1 MTELNVNSTFDR
13 VDNLISELDND
24 WGLMTEDMQRLHYRN
39 ENTVDRLRYEG
50 SVDSEGLN
58 TLNII
63 VSQLEKVLEIVKN
76 IKITNKMIDELDMYS
91 EDGFYSGSR

>member
-24 WGLMTEDMQRLHYRN
+24 WGLMTDDMQRLHYRN
-39 ENTVDRLRYEG
+39 ENTVYRLRYE
-50 SVDSEGLN
+50 SLDSEGLN

-76 IKITNKMIDELDMYS
+76 IKITNKMIDELDMCS
-91 EDGFYSGSR
+91 KFGFYVD

>member
-39 ENTVDRLRYEG
+39 ENTVDRLRYE
-50 SVDSEGLN
+50 SLDSEGVN
-58 TLNII
+58 TLNVI
-63 VSQLEKVLEIVKN
+63 VKQLEKVLEIVTLF
-76 IKITNKMIDELDMYS
+76 KITNKMIDELDMYS

>member
-39 ENTVDRLRYEG
+39 ENTVDRLRYE
-50 SVDSEGLN
+50 SMDSEGVN

-63 VSQLEKVLEIVKN
+63 VKQLEKVLEIVTLF
-76 IKITNKMIDELDMYS
+76 KITNKMIDELDMYS
-91 EDGFYSGSR
+91 EDGFYSGPR

>member
-24 WGLMTEDMQRLHYRN
+24 WGLMTDDMQRLHYRN
-39 ENTVDRLRYEG
+39 ENTVDRLRYE
-50 SVDSEGLN
+50 SLDSEGLN

-91 EDGFYSGSR
+91 KDGFYVD

>member
-39 ENTVDRLRYEG
+39 ENTVDRLRYE
-50 SVDSEGLN
+50 SMDSEGVN

-63 VSQLEKVLEIVKN
+63 VKQLEKVLEIVTLF
-76 IKITNKMIDELDMYS
+76 KITNKMIDELDMCS
-91 EDGFYSGSR
+91 KFGFYVD

>member
-24 WGLMTEDMQRLHYRN
+24 WGLMTDDMQRLHYRN

-63 VSQLEKVLEIVKN
+63 VSQLEKLLEIVKN
-76 IKITNKMIDELDMYS
+76 IKITNKMIDELDMCS
-91 EDGFYSGSR
+91 KFGFYVD

>member
-63 VSQLEKVLEIVKN
+63 VSQLEKLLEIVKN
-76 IKITNKMIDELDMYS
+76 IKITNKMIDELDMCS
-91 EDGFYSGSR
+91 KFGFYVD

>member
-24 WGLMTEDMQRLHYRN
+24 WGLMTDDMQRLHYRN
-39 ENTVDRLRYEG
+39 ENTVDRLRYE
-50 SVDSEGLN
+50 SLDSEGLN

-63 VSQLEKVLEIVKN
+63 VSQLEKLLEIVKN

-91 EDGFYSGSR
+91 KDGFYVD

>member
-24 WGLMTEDMQRLHYRN
+24 WGLMTNDMQRLHYRN
-39 ENTVDRLRYEG
+39 ENTVDRLRYE
-50 SVDSEGLN
+50 SLDSEGLN

>member
-24 WGLMTEDMQRLHYRN
+24 WGLMTDDMQRLHYRN

-50 SVDSEGLN
+50 SLDSEGLN

-91 EDGFYSGSR
+91 KDGFYVD

>member
-24 WGLMTEDMQRLHYRN
+24 WGLMTDDMQRLHYRN
-39 ENTVDRLRYEG
+39 ENTVDRLRYE
-50 SVDSEGLN
+50 SLDSEGLN

-76 IKITNKMIDELDMYS
+76 IKITNKMIDELDMCS
-91 EDGFYSGSR
+91 KFGFYVD

>member
-24 WGLMTEDMQRLHYRN
+24 WGLMTDDMQRLHYRN

-76 IKITNKMIDELDMYS
+76 IKITNKMIDELDMCS
-91 EDGFYSGSR
+91 KFGFYVD

>member
-1 MTELNVNSTFDR
+1 MTELNVNYNFDR

-39 ENTVDRLRYEG
+39 ENTVDRLRYE
-50 SVDSEGLN
+50 SMDSEGVN
-58 TLNII
+58 TLNVI
-63 VSQLEKVLEIVKN
+63 VKQLEKVLEIVTLF
-76 IKITNKMIDELDMYS
+76 KITNKMIDELDMYS

>member
-39 ENTVDRLRYEG
+39 ENTVDRLRYE
-50 SVDSEGLN
+50 SLDSEGLN

-63 VSQLEKVLEIVKN
+63 VSQLEKLLEIVKN
-76 IKITNKMIDELDMYS
+76 IKITNKMIDELDMCS
-91 EDGFYSGSR
+91 KFGFYVD

>member
-39 ENTVDRLRYEG
+39 ENTVDRLRYE
-50 SVDSEGLN
+50 SLDSEGLN

>member
-13 VDNLISELDND
+13 VDNIISELDND

-39 ENTVDRLRYEG
+39 ENTVDRLRYE
-50 SVDSEGLN
+50 SLDSEGLN

-91 EDGFYSGSR
+91 KDGFYVD

>member
-1 MTELNVNSTFDR
+1 MTELNVNSTFDK

-24 WGLMTEDMQRLHYRN
+24 WGLMTDDMQRLHYRN
-39 ENTVDRLRYEG
+39 ENTVDRLRYE
-50 SVDSEGLN
+50 SLDSEGLN

-91 EDGFYSGSR
+91 KDGFYVD

>member
-1 MTELNVNSTFDR
+1 MTELNVNYSFDR

-39 ENTVDRLRYEG
+39 ENTVDRLRYE
-50 SVDSEGLN
+50 SMDSEGVN
-58 TLNII
+58 TLNVI
-63 VSQLEKVLEIVKN
+63 VKQLEKVLEIVTLF
-76 IKITNKMIDELDMYS
+76 KITNKMIDELDMYS

>member
-91 EDGFYSGSR
+91 KDGFYVD

>member
-24 WGLMTEDMQRLHYRN
+24 WGLMTDDMQRLHYRN
-39 ENTVDRLRYEG
+39 ENTVDRLRYE
-50 SVDSEGLN
+50 SLDSEGLN

-91 EDGFYSGSR
+91 KFGFYVD

>member
-24 WGLMTEDMQRLHYRN
+24 WGLMTDDMQRLHYRN
-39 ENTVDRLRYEG
+39 ENTVDRLRYE
-50 SVDSEGLN
+50 SLDSEGLN